1 MVPRSTNYC
10 FNSIS
15 GSNIGTNDPTAFSQE
30 ENPTQSV
37 VPILK
42 KKNTLSTKTKQKDN
56 GNLKINAE
64 IETA

>member
-1 MVPRSTNYC
+1 M
-10 FNSIS
+10 FI
-15 GSNIGTNDPTAFSQE
+15 NIGG
-30 ENPTQSV
+30 NPTQSV